1 MKQIPLLNIDKVS
14 VDPLRNQFIDHL
26 QFLLNGL
33 EKQKFL
39 LAISG
44 GIDSMAL
51 LTLFKSIQLPNS
63 AEFVIGHVNH
73 HLRSDS
79 NKDQAFVQITGKE
92 WGVPV
97 FIRHIEPQ
105 SIKKNESIEAWS
117 RENRYSVLEKL
128 AIKYDYDW
136 IVTGHHGNDQVETVL
151 MNLSH
156 HTGVIGL
163 GGMNAKQGKILRPL
177 LKFSKNELNDYLNR
191 HSIPFIEDATNNDIS
206 IPRNFF
212 RHKIIKPW
220 ENQFPDLISAV
231 KETIGH
237 FSEWHDAL
245 FFFVDQIVGDNVEY
259 YDDGKIGI
267 SKSSTKQLPTIIK
280 ALVFQMLTQSCG
292 QWRRHDYTMIK
303 QFIDSNKTG
312 IIIQQKH
319 GWELLSD
326 RRSWILRKQERR
338 IKDKLEIKP
347 GRRVEFGN
355 HVYGMDL
362 IKKPVC
368 FSKDCNTEILD
379 WDTIKNRRLILR
391 YWRNGDQFK
400 PLGLNGSQKV
410 SDFLINNKIDR
421 FSKDD
426 QVILTA
432 DDDIIWVC
440 GMRIDESVK
449 VTSRTKQTVE
459 LQRFN

>member
-1 MKQIPLLNIDKVS
+1 MKQIPSLNIDKIS
-14 VDPLRNQFIDHL
+14 ADWLRNQFIDSL

-44 GIDSMAL
+44 GPDSMAL

-63 AEFVIGHVNH
+63 VEFVIGHVNH

-79 NKDQAFVQITGKE
+79 NKDQAFVQIIGKE

-97 FIRHIEPQ
+97 FIRHLEPE
-105 SIKKNESIEAWS
+105 SIKKNESTEVWS
-117 RENRYSVLEKL
+117 RENRYSALEKL
-128 AIKYDYDW
+128 AIECDYDW

-156 HTGVIGL
+156 HTGVMGL
-163 GGMNAKQGKILRPL
+163 GGMNVTHGKILRPL
-177 LKFSKNELNDYLNR
+177 LQFSKKELNGYLSR
-191 HSIPFIEDATNNDIS
+191 HSIPFIEDPTNNDIS

-212 RHKIIKPW
+212 RHQIILPW
-220 ENQFPDLISAV
+220 ENQFPDFISAV

-245 FFFVDQIVGDNVEY
+245 FFFVNQIIKNNVEY
-259 YDDGKIGI
+259 YNDGKIVI
-267 SKSSTKQLPTIIK
+267 SKSFTKELPTIIK
-280 ALVFQMLTQSCG
+280 ALVFQVLTQSCG
-292 QWRRHDYTMIK
+292 QWRRHDYTMFK
-303 QFIDSNKTG
+303 QFINSDKIG
-312 IIIQQKH
+312 IIIKQKH
-319 GWELLSD
+319 GWELLND
-326 RRSWILRKQERR
+326 RRSLILRKQQKR

-347 GRRVEFGN
+347 GRKVKFGH

-362 IKKPVC
+362 IKKPIY

-379 WDTIKNRRLILR
+379 WDTIKNRKLILR
-391 YWRNGDQFK
+391 YWRKGDQFE
-400 PLGLNGSQKV
+400 PLGLNGCQKV

-449 VTSRTKQTVE
+449 VTSGTKQTVE
-459 LQRFN
+459 LQRFY